1 MLLQVV
7 EATTEIKLCLNA
19 KIVKSCSRDLDSN
32 VTSPMK
38 EILENV
44 KKKVA
49 KKFLS
54 LKDKNGCKKQ

>member
-7 EATTEIKLCLNA
+7 EATTEIKLCLNV
-19 KIVKSCSRDLDSN
+19 KIVKSCPRDLDSN

-44 KKKVA
+44 KVKVA
-49 KKFLS
+49 KKLLS
-54 LKDKNGCKKQ
+54 LKDKNAF

>member
-1 MLLQVV
+1 MLLQV
-7 EATTEIKLCLNA
+7 EEGTTELCLNV

-44 KKKVA
+44 KMKVA

-54 LKDKNGCKKQ
+54 LNDKNVCKKQ